1 MCMFSC
7 FLFFNQ
13 EMADDVRISDWSS
26 DVCSADLKLLL
37 VLGRAFKGLAGLLVL
52 RDLLV
57 QLVQELTAG
66 QVDSPGVGSHALGPS
81 NERAVRIE
89 LQVIQVTLGSIPGLK
104 DWEASGLT
112 VRIVDVTQGVGHEG
126 FF

>member
-1 MCMFSC
+1 M
-7 FLFFNQ
+7 
-13 EMADDVRISDWSS
+13 RISDWSS
-26 DVCSADLKLLL
+26 DVCSSDLRIAPRTGEVLHSELKRLL

-112 VRIVDVTQGVGHEG
+112 VRIVDVPQGVGSEG